1 VGPGDFSPE
10 PVGVPDVLCCALELG
25 TAVAALLLTRR
36 AGRPAGERGRRV
48 QAVLALS
55 LGLLLVGGTTSVA
68 LASPA
73 AQEHGAA
80 HASGHAGHGPCPTA
94 PVLTRVLDARGV
106 DTGVTAFFTCQ
117 LLHEHDR
124 QRRAGRARRPVQT
137 TPCPAKSSAPQ
148 ARLTSLALPLLRA
161 FRPP

>member
-124 QRRAGRARRPVQT
+124 HH
-137 TPCPAKSSAPQ
+137 
-148 ARLTSLALPLLRA
+148 
-161 FRPP
+161 